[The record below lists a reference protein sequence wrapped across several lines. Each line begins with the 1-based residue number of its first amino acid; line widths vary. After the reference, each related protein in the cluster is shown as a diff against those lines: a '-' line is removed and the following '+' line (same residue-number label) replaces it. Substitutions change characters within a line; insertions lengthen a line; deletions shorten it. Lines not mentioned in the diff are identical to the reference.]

1 MLVDWS
7 GCREQDGPFRRR
19 GMIPTETQTSS
30 GRRRC
35 LLFIPEAA
43 ARDSLFHAARV
54 PTTSVWTFRR
64 NSVECAIVCIKT
76 CSYVCI
82 YLCKHSNME
91 KYKHASRCDPVLYLS
106 LQPHEGCSI
115 TCIAQFI
122 ALCSWLK
129 VVVWSKY
136 ANRLSPG
143 CVIRNLHI
151 FYILG
156 RLIRSNSNR

>member
-1 MLVDWS
+1 MKQVYSWPTASRTLAAMTLAWGAKVRGRW
-7 GCREQDGPFRRR
+7 RHPGPIFFRPLRVK
-19 GMIPTETQTSS
+19 GIFCALT
-30 GRRRC
+30 GR
-35 LLFIPEAA
+35 AA
-43 ARDSLFHAARV
+43 FL
-54 PTTSVWTFRR
+54 FRR
-64 NSVECAIVCIKT
+64 NPVECAIVCIKT

-82 YLCKHSNME
+82 DLCKHSNME

-122 ALCSWLK
+122 AVCSWLK

-143 CVIRNLHI
+143 CVIRNLRI